1 MDCPYCGITLRD
13 FQTKDQYMPR
23 MDILRPY
30 QPIETKWV
38 KKEGQKFPLE
48 SIVLKRVT
56 NWYTSQEGAHC
67 EVKIEEFEK
76 ETLSTTGAWEAEV
89 DDS

>member
-1 MDCPYCGITLRD
+1 MGLYDTLDFRMDCPYCGITLRD

-56 NWYTSQEGAHC
+56 NWYTSHKCRG
-67 EVKIEEFEK
+67 
-76 ETLSTTGAWEAEV
+76 
-89 DDS
+89 